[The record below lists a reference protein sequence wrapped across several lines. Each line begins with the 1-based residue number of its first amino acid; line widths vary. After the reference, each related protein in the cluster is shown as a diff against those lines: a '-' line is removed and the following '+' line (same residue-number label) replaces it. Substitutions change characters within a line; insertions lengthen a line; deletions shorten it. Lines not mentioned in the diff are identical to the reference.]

1 MNFLNAL
8 AQALSSAERGIE
20 ELHLPRLVFNDF
32 RDTAALRHVFSG
44 LRCLKMQLWN
54 VGSLREYRPQSLAW
68 VELFKC
74 AQQTLQSLEIAGGI
88 FPYLPDEGS
97 HTLINMLGT
106 EDTGEPRIFPELR
119 TLRVQTLILNTPLL
133 VRFLNCQPKITNLHF
148 GHTYLATPGQGWPFL
163 VKSSPQTV
171 QTWTLSRTVGHEP
184 VLGHDPVAYHW
195 FTQWERESLRETP
208 VGWKYTLSPGSNNST
223 VIEFGRT

>member
-8 AQALSSAERGIE
+8 AQTLSSAERGIE

-106 EDTGEPRIFPELR
+106 EDTGNH
-119 TLRVQTLILNTPLL
+119 VYSQ
-133 VRFLNCQPKITNLHF
+133 
-148 GHTYLATPGQGWPFL
+148 
-163 VKSSPQTV
+163 S
-171 QTWTLSRTVGHEP
+171 
-184 VLGHDPVAYHW
+184 
-195 FTQWERESLRETP
+195 
-208 VGWKYTLSPGSNNST
+208 
-223 VIEFGRT
+223 